1 MELIAAKVRGAEA
14 EFEIEQYRGK
24 AKQLSRQLQ
33 RLGGSSIEQAMRTTN
48 MEVAL
53 AKALSESA
61 ELRATNAALAEDVK
75 GLIELRLELAELKQA
90 AADVSE
96 E

>member
-1 MELIAAKVRGAEA
+1 MRSAEA

-61 ELRATNAALAEDVK
+61 ELRATNAALEEDVK
-75 GLIELRLELAELKQA
+75 AIIEMRLELAELREA
-90 AADVSE
+90 AGGGE
-96 E
+96 